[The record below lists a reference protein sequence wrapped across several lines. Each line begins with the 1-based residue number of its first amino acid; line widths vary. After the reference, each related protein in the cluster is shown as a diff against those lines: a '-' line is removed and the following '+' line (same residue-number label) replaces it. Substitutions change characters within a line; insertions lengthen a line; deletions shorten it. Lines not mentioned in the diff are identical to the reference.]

1 MVTNLPSRADSLP
14 VLTVSQFTHVLKEL
28 LEEAFP
34 IVWVKGEVS
43 NFSRHG
49 SSGHCYLTLKDD
61 HSCIRAVI
69 WKSTAQRIRP
79 DLHDGME
86 VIVRGHLDVYAP
98 RGQYNLVVDELHLKG
113 LGALEMKFKQLYAK
127 LAAEG
132 LFRPERKRKLPM
144 FPRRIALVTSPTG
157 AAVRDFLEVVRR
169 RCSGMH
175 VIIVPAR
182 VQGIGAA
189 EEIAA
194 AITAVNRAALEIDVL
209 VVGRGGGSQED
220 LWSFNEE
227 VVVRAIHGSRIPVVS
242 AVGHEIDVTL
252 SDLVADVRALTPSNA
267 AELVVPEATA
277 ILATLRDRQ
286 SRLRAAL
293 QRRAI
298 DARQRLH
305 SIQSRRPF
313 KRPFDRV
320 HDFAQQLDQ
329 WQSRCRRA
337 IGLCVEQSKHKAAAM
352 AARLESLSP
361 LNVLARGY
369 SLTRRIDDDRP
380 ITDAGELSVGET
392 IHTRIHRG
400 AIISR
405 VEQIEPKN
413 GAEADN

>member
-1 MVTNLPSRADSLP
+1 MASEFPSRADSLP
-14 VLTVSQFTHVLKEL
+14 VLTVSQFTDVLKEL

-34 IVWVKGEVS
+34 VVWVTGEIS
-43 NFSRHG
+43 NFSRHS

-61 HSCIRAVI
+61 RACIRAVV
-69 WKSTAQRIRP
+69 WKSTAQRIRA
-79 DLHDGME
+79 DLHDGMD
-86 VIVRGHLDVYAP
+86 VIVRGHLDLYAP

-113 LGALEMKFKQLYAK
+113 LGALELKFKQLYSK

-132 LFRPERKRKLPM
+132 LFRPERKQKLPA

-157 AAVRDFLEVVRR
+157 AAVRDFLEVLRR
-169 RCSGMH
+169 RWAGVH
-175 VIIVPAR
+175 VIVVPVR
-182 VQGIGAA
+182 VQGVGAA
-189 EEIAA
+189 EEIAT
-194 AITAVNRAALEIDVL
+194 AIAAVNRAALEIDVL

-227 VVVRAIHGSRIPVVS
+227 VVVRAIHASQIPVVS
-242 AVGHEIDVTL
+242 AVGHEIDITL

-298 DARQRLH
+298 DARQRLD
-305 SIQSRRPF
+305 SLQSRRPM

-329 WQSRCRRA
+329 WMGRCRRA
-337 IGLCVEQSKHKAAAM
+337 VGLCALQSKNKIAAM
-352 AARLESLSP
+352 AAQIESLSP
-361 LNVLARGY
+361 LGVLARGY
-369 SLTRRIDDDRP
+369 SLTRRIGDDRP
-380 ITDAGELSVGET
+380 ITDAEQLSVGEA
-392 IHTRIHRG
+392 IHTTIHRG
-400 AIISR
+400 AVVSR
-405 VEQIEPKN
+405 IEQIESQR
-413 GAEADN
+413 

>member
-1 MVTNLPSRADSLP
+1 VASELPSRPDSLP
-14 VLTVSQFTHVLKEL
+14 VLTVSQFTDVLKEL

-34 IVWVKGEVS
+34 VVWITGEVS

-61 HSCIRAVI
+61 RSCIRAVL
-69 WKSTAQRIRP
+69 WKSTAERIRAE
-79 DLHDGME
+79 LHDGME
-86 VIVRGHLDVYAP
+86 AIVRGHLDVYAP

-113 LGALEMKFKQLYAK
+113 LGALELKFKQLYSK
-127 LAAEG
+127 LAEEG
-132 LFRPERKRKLPM
+132 LFRPERKRRLPA

-157 AAVRDFLEVVRR
+157 AAVHDFLEVLRR
-169 RCSGMH
+169 RWTGVH
-175 VIIVPAR
+175 VIVVPVR

-194 AITAVNRAALEIDVL
+194 AIEAINRATLDVDVL

-252 SDLVADVRALTPSNA
+252 CDLVADVRALTPSNA
-267 AELVVPEATA
+267 AELVVPDTTA

-286 SRLRAAL
+286 SRLRVAL
-293 QRRAI
+293 ERRAI
-298 DARQRLH
+298 DARERLK

-320 HDFAQQLDQ
+320 HDLAQQLDQ
-329 WQSRCRRA
+329 RQGRCRRA
-337 IGLCVEQSKHKAAAM
+337 IGSCVEKSASKVAALAGQ
-352 AARLESLSP
+352 LESLSP
-361 LNVLARGY
+361 LGVLARGY
-369 SLTRRIDDDRP
+369 SLTWQVGDDRP
-380 ITDAGELSVGET
+380 TRDASQLKIGEM
-392 IHTRIHRG
+392 IHTRFHQG
-400 AIISR
+400 AVVSR
-405 VEQIEPKN
+405 IEQIESQS
-413 GAEADN
+413 

>member
-1 MVTNLPSRADSLP
+1 VASQLPIRPGSLP
-14 VLTVSQFTHVLKEL
+14 VLTVSQFTDVLKEL
-28 LEEAFP
+28 LEGAFP
-34 IVWVKGEVS
+34 VVWVTGEIS
-43 NFSRHG
+43 NLARHS

-61 HSCIRAVI
+61 RACIRAVI
-69 WKSTAQRIRP
+69 WKSTAQRIRA

-113 LGALEMKFKQLYAK
+113 LGALELKFKDLYAK

-132 LFRPERKRKLPM
+132 LFRPERKRKLPP
-144 FPRRIALVTSPTG
+144 FPRRIALITSPTG

-169 RCSGMH
+169 RWSGVHM
-175 VIIVPAR
+175 IIVPAR
-182 VQGIGAA
+182 VQGVGAA
-189 EEIAA
+189 EEIAT
-194 AITAVNRAALEIDVL
+194 AIAAVNRAALEIDVL

-286 SRLRAAL
+286 SRLRTAL

-298 DARQRLH
+298 DARQRLN
-305 SIQSRRPF
+305 STESRRPF

-320 HDFAQQLDQ
+320 HNFAQQLDQ
-329 WQSRCRRA
+329 WQGRSRRA
-337 IGLCVEQSKHKAAAM
+337 IGLCIEQSQHKVAAM

-361 LNVLARGY
+361 LGVLARGY
-369 SLTRRIDDDRP
+369 SLTRSIGDERP
-380 ITDAGELSVGET
+380 ITDAGQLSVGES
-392 IHTRIHRG
+392 IHTRFNRG
-400 AIISR
+400 GIISR
-405 VEQIEPKN
+405 VEQIEPQN
-413 GAEADN
+413 STEVDH

>member
-1 MVTNLPSRADSLP
+1 VVTNLPSRADSLP

-69 WKSTAQRIRP
+69 WKSTAQRIRA

-113 LGALEMKFKQLYAK
+113 LGALELKFKQLYAK

-144 FPRRIALVTSPTG
+144 FPRRIALITSPTG

-169 RCSGMH
+169 RCPGMH

-194 AITAVNRAALEIDVL
+194 AITAVDRAALEIDVL

-337 IGLCVEQSKHKAAAM
+337 IGLCVEQSEHKAAAM